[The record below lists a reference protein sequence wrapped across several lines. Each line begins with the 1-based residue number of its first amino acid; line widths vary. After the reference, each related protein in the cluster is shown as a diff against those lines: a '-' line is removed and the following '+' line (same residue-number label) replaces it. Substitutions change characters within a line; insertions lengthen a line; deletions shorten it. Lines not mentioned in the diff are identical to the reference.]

1 MHYYQWKIGDYR
13 RDTAHLSHLEHGIYR
28 TLIDTY
34 MLNEAPL
41 TGDIQE
47 LERKHN
53 IKTKNEKQALLSVLN
68 DFFKFENETF
78 LHCRCDENISSFR
91 EKSKK
96 ASNSAKI
103 RWDNDAN
110 AMRTQCNEDANHK
123 PLTINHKEEGDK
135 PPRATVDKFK
145 KPTAKEVSD
154 YCQEIQSPISPQ
166 GFIDFYDSNGW
177 KVGMN
182 SMESWE
188 ASVRTWTQ
196 REKKNGKAQT
206 TGKPSENQIERM
218 AKTLNI
224 TPKAGENYDSLY
236 RRCLSQVRE

>member
-123 PLTINHKEEGDK
+123 PLTI
-135 PPRATVDKFK
+135 K
-145 KPTAKEVSD
+145 KKGTSPHAPLWISLKNQQQKRYLTTAKKYSHR
-154 YCQEIQSPISPQ
+154 SAL
-166 GFIDFYDSNGW
+166 
-177 KVGMN
+177 KVLLT
-182 SMESWE
+182 STI
-188 ASVRTWTQ
+188 VT
-196 REKKNGKAQT
+196 
-206 TGKPSENQIERM
+206 
-218 AKTLNI
+218 
-224 TPKAGENYDSLY
+224 AGRLA
-236 RRCLSQVRE
+236 